1 MPSLILSLSCLALC
15 LAAMPARA
23 AEPLPALDAESK
35 DLTVSGL
42 SSGAFMAVQFHVA
55 HSALTRGAGVL
66 AGGPYYCAQGSA
78 MRALSSCSLSPGFFT
93 PLPKPDTLRKE
104 VERQAAAQHIDAPEN
119 LARSRVW
126 LLSGGQ
132 DRIVKSAVVDG
143 ARAFY
148 RQWLPEAAIVHE
160 RLPDAGHAMIVPQ
173 AATAGTCALSAP
185 PFINQ
190 CGDFDAPG
198 RLLAHLLGE
207 LSPPAE
213 KAAGELLVF
222 DQGEFVRPEA
232 GMAETAYVYIPAGCR
247 AGGCRIHIAFHGC
260 RQNMALAGETYVRE
274 SGYNR
279 WAESNRLIVLYPQT
293 STRKDANG
301 CWDWWGYTGPGYH
314 TRSAPQIG
322 AVRAMAE
329 RLMAKP

>member
-1 MPSLILSLSCLALC
+1 MPLSVLRSSCLLLC
-15 LAAMPARA
+15 LAAIAVHA

-55 HSALTRGAGVL
+55 HSALVRGAGIL
-66 AGGPYYCAQGSA
+66 AGGPYYCAQGSV
-78 MRALSSCSLSPGFFT
+78 MRALSSCMSPGFFT
-93 PLPKPDTLRKE
+93 PLPGPDALREE
-104 VERQAAAQHIDAPEN
+104 VEKQAAAQRIDAPGN
-119 LARSRVW
+119 LAQSRVW

-132 DRIVKSAVVDG
+132 DRVVKSAVVEA
-143 ARAFY
+143 ARVFY

-160 RLPDAGHAMIVPQ
+160 RLPDAGHAMIAPQ
-173 AATAGTCALSAP
+173 AAQAGACAASAP
-185 PFINQ
+185 PFINH

-198 RLLAHLLGE
+198 RLLVHLLGG
-207 LSPPAE
+207 LSAPAK
-213 KAAGELLVF
+213 KAAGELLAF
-222 DQGEFVRPEA
+222 DQREFIRPEA
-232 GMAETAYVYIPAGCR
+232 GMAESAYVYIPAGCR

-260 RQNMALAGETYVRE
+260 RQNAAAMGETYARE

-301 CWDWWGYTGPGYH
+301 CWDWWGYTGSGYH

-322 AVRAMAE
+322 AVRAMVE
-329 RLMAKP
+329 RLAAKP